1 MGRSLIPTQKINM
14 KKLIRSVVQLSLIAA
29 FALSL
34 SALADDK
41 KPAREFNDAA
51 KELIGKVRSLVAEDR
66 GKAFAEYAKGA
77 RTLAKEFPGDARPFQ
92 MMAEASGLV
101 TDKKESA
108 KLKQEAT
115 DGILGILK
123 KDPKDK
129 AGLGALM
136 RLASSATPKEAKIY
150 LKRIAENAEGRL
162 ADAAK
167 GQLKNMEALGKP
179 VALAFE
185 AVDGRKV
192 DLAKL
197 KGKVVL
203 IDFWAT
209 WCGPC
214 VAELPNVKK
223 TYTKFH
229 NRGFEIVGISLD
241 SNKKKLADFVADNDM
256 AWAQHFDGKGWK
268 NQFAVEFGIRSIPA
282 MWLIDREGNLRD
294 MKARDGLEAKVE
306 KLLGDK

>member
-1 MGRSLIPTQKINM
+1 M
-14 KKLIRSVVQLSLIAA
+14 KKLIRPLVQLSLIAA
-29 FALSL
+29 FALSF

-77 RTLAKEFPGDARPFQ
+77 RALAKEFPGDARPFQ

-197 KGKVVL
+197 KGK
-203 IDFWAT
+203 
-209 WCGPC
+209 
-214 VAELPNVKK
+214 K
-223 TYTKFH
+223 T
-229 NRGFEIVGISLD
+229 
-241 SNKKKLADFVADNDM
+241 LADFVADNDM

-282 MWLIDREGNLRD
+282 MWLIDREGNLVD
-294 MKARDGLEAKVE
+294 MKARGGLEAKVE

>member
-1 MGRSLIPTQKINM
+1 M
-14 KKLIRSVVQLSLIAA
+14 KKLIRPLVQLSLIAA
-29 FALSL
+29 FALSF
-34 SALADDK
+34 SALADEK

-77 RTLAKEFPGDARPFQ
+77 RALAKEFPGDARPFK

-108 KLKQEAT
+108 KLKKEAT
-115 DGILGILK
+115 DGILGVLK
-123 KDPKDK
+123 KNPKDK
-129 AGLGALM
+129 DGLGALM
-136 RLASSATPKEAKIY
+136 RLASSATPKQAKIY

-162 ADAAK
+162 ADTAK
-167 GQLKNMEALGKP
+167 SQLKNMDALGNP
-179 VALAFE
+179 VVMAFV

-214 VAELPNVKK
+214 VRELPSVKR
-223 TYTKFH
+223 TYAKFH

-241 SNKKKLADFVADNDM
+241 SNKKKLTDFVADNDM
-256 AWAQHFDGKGWK
+256 PWAQHFDGKGWS
-268 NQFAVEFGIRSIPA
+268 NQFAKEFGIRGIPA
-282 MWLIDREGNLRD
+282 MWLIDKKGNLVD
-294 MKARDGLEAKVE
+294 MKARGGLDSKVE
-306 KLLGDK
+306 KLLGEK